1 MNRSITF
8 RYISV
13 LSVLLSAF
21 IAIADCYINSAI
33 STSMLSNPS
42 STSSTSSTSIRKKNV
57 VKKNN
62 SYRRKFANENEKY
75 LYGNYLV
82 TLRKLK
88 RTINCNKIFNNM
100 TELTKDAT
108 EAAEAIIASGG
119 TGGTG
124 GTSGTSYK
132 SNGDTRDIKGIAD
145 DIYFNIMN
153 NTIINNDQYIAKSI
167 SLANIKIDVSTVKY
181 IQISTKND
189 TITIELDKNN
199 DNSKN
204 TDNGFINY
212 DLGKI
217 DSLISAISILMNLLN
232 IH

>member
-1 MNRSITF
+1 MNSAITI

-13 LSVLLSAF
+13 LLVLLSA
-21 IAIADCYINSAI
+21 IAAVADCYINSVV
-33 STSMLSNPS
+33 SMSNPS
-42 STSSTSSTSIRKKNV
+42 SQSSSNTRKKNI
-57 VKKNN
+57 VKNKNTR
-62 SYRRKFANENEKY
+62 YCKFANENEKY

-82 TLRKLK
+82 ALRKCK
-88 RTINCNKIFNNM
+88 RTINYSKLFNNM
-100 TELTKDAT
+100 TEQTKDSVETAV
-108 EAAEAIIASGG
+108 AS
-119 TGGTG
+119 
-124 GTSGTSYK
+124 
-132 SNGDTRDIKGIAD
+132 DRDSKDIGGIAD
-145 DIYFNIMN
+145 DIYFNIKN

-167 SLANIKIDVSTVKY
+167 RLANIKIDVSTVKY
-181 IQISTKND
+181 IQIYTKND

-199 DNSKN
+199 DNLKN

>member
-1 MNRSITF
+1 MNRAITI

-13 LSVLLSAF
+13 LLVLLSA
-21 IAIADCYINSAI
+21 IVAVADCYINSLV
-33 STSMLSNPS
+33 SMSLHGSQGSQGSPGSPS
-42 STSSTSSTSIRKKNV
+42 SSNTRKKSI
-57 VKKNN
+57 VKKGNA
-62 SYRRKFANENEKY
+62 YHHKFANENEKY

-82 TLRKLK
+82 TLRKFK
-88 RTINCNKIFNNM
+88 RTINYNKIFNNM
-100 TELTKDAT
+100 TEQTKGSVGAVGD
-108 EAAEAIIASGG
+108 ASGDARNI
-119 TGGTG
+119 
-124 GTSGTSYK
+124 
-132 SNGDTRDIKGIAD
+132 NGIADIAD
-145 DIYFNIMN
+145 DIYFNIKN

-199 DNSKN
+199 DNFKN
-204 TDNGFINY
+204 IEGGFINY

-217 DSLISAISILMNLLN
+217 DSLISAISILMNLMN

>member
-1 MNRSITF
+1 MNRAITI

-13 LSVLLSAF
+13 LLVLLSA
-21 IAIADCYINSAI
+21 IVAVADCYINSFVSMSSQGSQGSQGSQI
-33 STSMLSNPS
+33 SSN
-42 STSSTSSTSIRKKNV
+42 TRKKNI
-57 VKKNN
+57 VKKGNA
-62 SYRRKFANENEKY
+62 YHRKFANENEKY

-82 TLRKLK
+82 TLRKFK
-88 RTINCNKIFNNM
+88 RTINYNKIFNNM
-100 TELTKDAT
+100 TEQTKESVGD
-108 EAAEAIIASGG
+108 GG
-119 TGGTG
+119 VAGVAGAGGD
-124 GTSGTSYK
+124 S
-132 SNGDTRDIKGIAD
+132 RDIKGIAD
-145 DIYFNIMN
+145 DIYFNIKN

-204 TDNGFINY
+204 TDSGFINY

>member
-1 MNRSITF
+1 MNRAITI

-13 LSVLLSAF
+13 LLVLLSA
-21 IAIADCYINSAI
+21 IVAVADCYINSFV
-33 STSMLSNPS
+33 SMSSQGSQGSQGSPS
-42 STSSTSSTSIRKKNV
+42 SSNTRKKNI
-57 VKKNN
+57 VKKGNA
-62 SYRRKFANENEKY
+62 YHRKFANENEKY

-82 TLRKLK
+82 TLRKFK
-88 RTINCNKIFNNM
+88 RTINYNKIFNNM
-100 TELTKDAT
+100 TEQTKESVGAVGV
-108 EAAEAIIASGG
+108 AGAG
-119 TGGTG
+119 
-124 GTSGTSYK
+124 
-132 SNGDTRDIKGIAD
+132 GDTRYIKGIAD
-145 DIYFNIMN
+145 DIYFNINN

-199 DNSKN
+199 AKN
-204 TDNGFINY
+204 TDSGFINY

>member
-1 MNRSITF
+1 MNRAITI

-13 LSVLLSAF
+13 LLVLLSA
-21 IAIADCYINSAI
+21 IVAVADCYINSFVSMSSQGSQGTQGSQI
-33 STSMLSNPS
+33 SSNN
-42 STSSTSSTSIRKKNV
+42 RKKSI
-57 VKKNN
+57 VKKGNT
-62 SYRRKFANENEKY
+62 YHRKFANENEKY

-82 TLRKLK
+82 TLRKFK
-88 RTINCNKIFNNM
+88 RTINYNKIFNNM
-100 TELTKDAT
+100 TEQTKESVGD
-108 EAAEAIIASGG
+108 GG
-119 TGGTG
+119 VAGVAGAGGD
-124 GTSGTSYK
+124 S
-132 SNGDTRDIKGIAD
+132 RDIKGIAD
-145 DIYFNIMN
+145 DIYFNIKN

-204 TDNGFINY
+204 TDSGFINY

>member
-1 MNRSITF
+1 MNRAITI

-13 LSVLLSAF
+13 LLVLLSA
-21 IAIADCYINSAI
+21 IVAVADCYINSLVSM
-33 STSMLSNPS
+33 STQGSQGTQGTQG
-42 STSSTSSTSIRKKNV
+42 TSSTRKKNI
-57 VKKNN
+57 VKKGNT
-62 SYRRKFANENEKY
+62 YHRKFANENEKY

-82 TLRKLK
+82 TLRKFK
-88 RTINCNKIFNNM
+88 RTINYNKIFNNM
-100 TELTKDAT
+100 TEQTK
-108 EAAEAIIASGG
+108 EAAVAGVAG
-119 TGGTG
+119 TGGD
-124 GTSGTSYK
+124 S
-132 SNGDTRDIKGIAD
+132 RDIKGIAD
-145 DIYFNIMN
+145 DIYFNIKN
-153 NTIINNDQYIAKSI
+153 NTVINNDQYIAKSI

-204 TDNGFINY
+204 TDSGFINY

>member
-1 MNRSITF
+1 MNSAITI

-13 LSVLLSAF
+13 LLVLLSA
-21 IAIADCYINSAI
+21 IVVVADCYINSVV
-33 STSMLSNPS
+33 SMSNPS
-42 STSSTSSTSIRKKNV
+42 SQTSSNTRKKNI
-57 VKKNN
+57 VKNKDTR
-62 SYRRKFANENEKY
+62 YRKFANENEKY

-82 TLRKLK
+82 ALRKCK
-88 RTINCNKIFNNM
+88 RTINYSKLFNNM
-100 TELTKDAT
+100 TEQTNDA
-108 EAAEAIIASGG
+108 
-119 TGGTG
+119 
-124 GTSGTSYK
+124 K
-132 SNGDTRDIKGIAD
+132 DIKGIAD
-145 DIYFNIMN
+145 DIYFNIKN

-167 SLANIKIDVSTVKY
+167 RLANIKIDVSTVKY

-204 TDNGFINY
+204 TEYGFINY
-212 DLGKI
+212 DIGKI

>member
-1 MNRSITF
+1 MNRAITI

-13 LSVLLSAF
+13 LLVLLSA
-21 IAIADCYINSAI
+21 IVAVADCYINSVVHM
-33 STSMLSNPS
+33 STPS
-42 STSSTSSTSIRKKNV
+42 SHSSPSSANTRKKNI
-57 VKKNN
+57 VKKGNA
-62 SYRRKFANENEKY
+62 YHRKFANENEKY

-82 TLRKLK
+82 TLRKFK
-88 RTINCNKIFNNM
+88 RTINYNKIFNNM
-100 TELTKDAT
+100 TEQTK
-108 EAAEAIIASGG
+108 EAVDVAGVESK
-119 TGGTG
+119 
-124 GTSGTSYK
+124 YK
-132 SNGDTRDIKGIAD
+132 KDIKGVAD
-145 DIYFNIMN
+145 DIYFNIKN

-189 TITIELDKNN
+189 TITIELYKNN

-204 TDNGFINY
+204 TDSGFINY

-217 DSLISAISILMNLLN
+217 DSLISAISILMNLMN

>member
-1 MNRSITF
+1 MNRAITI

-13 LSVLLSAF
+13 LLVLLSA
-21 IAIADCYINSAI
+21 IVAVADCYINSFV
-33 STSMLSNPS
+33 SMSSQGSQGSPS
-42 STSSTSSTSIRKKNV
+42 SPTSSNTRKKNI
-57 VKKNN
+57 VKKGNA
-62 SYRRKFANENEKY
+62 YHRKFANENEKY

-82 TLRKLK
+82 TLRKFK
-88 RTINCNKIFNNM
+88 RTINYNKIFNNM
-100 TELTKDAT
+100 TEQTKESVGAVGV
-108 EAAEAIIASGG
+108 AGAG
-119 TGGTG
+119 
-124 GTSGTSYK
+124 
-132 SNGDTRDIKGIAD
+132 GDTRYIKGIAD
-145 DIYFNIMN
+145 DIYFNINN

-204 TDNGFINY
+204 TDSGFINY

>member
-1 MNRSITF
+1 MNRAITI

-13 LSVLLSAF
+13 LLVLLSA
-21 IAIADCYINSAI
+21 IVAIADCYINSAV
-33 STSMLSNPS
+33 SM
-42 STSSTSSTSIRKKNV
+42 SIENTRKKNI
-57 VKKNN
+57 VKNKKDTQ
-62 SYRRKFANENEKY
+62 YRKFANENEKY

-82 TLRKLK
+82 ALRKCK
-88 RTINCNKIFNNM
+88 RTINYSKLFNNIS
-100 TELTKDAT
+100 EITKDARDTT
-108 EAAEAIIASGG
+108 E
-119 TGGTG
+119 
-124 GTSGTSYK
+124 
-132 SNGDTRDIKGIAD
+132 TRDIKGIAD
-145 DIYFNIMN
+145 DIYINIKN

-167 SLANIKIDVSTVKY
+167 SLANIKIDVSSVKY

-199 DNSKN
+199 DNHISKN

>member
-1 MNRSITF
+1 MIGLSISYITTRTMNRAITI

-13 LSVLLSAF
+13 LLVLLSA
-21 IAIADCYINSAI
+21 IVAISDCYINSAV
-33 STSMLSNPS
+33 SMSIPS
-42 STSSTSSTSIRKKNV
+42 SQSSSNTRKKNI
-57 VKKNN
+57 VKNKKDTQ
-62 SYRRKFANENEKY
+62 YRKFANENEKY

-82 TLRKLK
+82 ALRKCK
-88 RTINCNKIFNNM
+88 RTINYSKLFNNIS
-100 TELTKDAT
+100 EITKDT
-108 EAAEAIIASGG
+108 RDE
-119 TGGTG
+119 
-124 GTSGTSYK
+124 
-132 SNGDTRDIKGIAD
+132 RDIKGIAD
-145 DIYFNIMN
+145 DIYLNIKN

-167 SLANIKIDVSTVKY
+167 SLANIKIDVSSVKY

-199 DNSKN
+199 DNHISKN

>member
-1 MNRSITF
+1 MNRAITI

-13 LSVLLSAF
+13 LLVLLSA
-21 IAIADCYINSAI
+21 IVAVADCYINSFV
-33 STSMLSNPS
+33 SMSSQGSQGSQGSPGSPS
-42 STSSTSSTSIRKKNV
+42 SSNTRKKSI
-57 VKKNN
+57 VKKGNA
-62 SYRRKFANENEKY
+62 YHRKFANENEKY

-82 TLRKLK
+82 TLRKFK
-88 RTINCNKIFNNM
+88 RTINYNKIFNNM
-100 TELTKDAT
+100 TEQTKGSVGAVG
-108 EAAEAIIASGG
+108 ASGDA
-119 TGGTG
+119 
-124 GTSGTSYK
+124 SGDARNI
-132 SNGDTRDIKGIAD
+132 NGIADIAD
-145 DIYFNIMN
+145 DIYFNIKN

-199 DNSKN
+199 DNAKN
-204 TDNGFINY
+204 TEGGFINY

>member
-1 MNRSITF
+1 MNRAITI

-13 LSVLLSAF
+13 LLVLLSA
-21 IAIADCYINSAI
+21 IMSVADSYINSVVHM
-33 STSMLSNPS
+33 STPNSHSSPS
-42 STSSTSSTSIRKKNV
+42 SANTRKKNI
-57 VKKNN
+57 VKKGNA
-62 SYRRKFANENEKY
+62 YHRKFANENEKY

-82 TLRKLK
+82 TLRKFK
-88 RTINCNKIFNNM
+88 RTINYNKIFNNM
-100 TELTKDAT
+100 TEQTK
-108 EAAEAIIASGG
+108 EAVDVAGVESKY
-119 TGGTG
+119 T
-124 GTSGTSYK
+124 K
-132 SNGDTRDIKGIAD
+132 DIKGVAD
-145 DIYFNIMN
+145 DIYFNIKN

-199 DNSKN
+199 DNFKN
-204 TDNGFINY
+204 IEGGFINY

-217 DSLISAISILMNLLN
+217 DSLISAISILMNLMN

>member
-1 MNRSITF
+1 MNRAITI

-13 LSVLLSAF
+13 LLVLLSA
-21 IAIADCYINSAI
+21 IVAIADCYINSAV
-33 STSMLSNPS
+33 SM
-42 STSSTSSTSIRKKNV
+42 SIENTRKKII
-57 VKKNN
+57 VKNKKDTQ
-62 SYRRKFANENEKY
+62 YRKFANENEKY

-82 TLRKLK
+82 ALRKCK
-88 RTINCNKIFNNM
+88 RTINYSKLFNNISEIARDTM
-100 TELTKDAT
+100 DTK
-108 EAAEAIIASGG
+108 E
-119 TGGTG
+119 
-124 GTSGTSYK
+124 
-132 SNGDTRDIKGIAD
+132 TRDIKGIAD
-145 DIYFNIMN
+145 DIYFNIKN

-167 SLANIKIDVSTVKY
+167 SLANIKIDVSSVKY

-199 DNSKN
+199 DNHNHISKN

>member
-33 STSMLSNPS
+33 STTMLSNPS
-42 STSSTSSTSIRKKNV
+42 SPSSTSIRKKNV

-119 TGGTG
+119 TGCTG
-124 GTSGTSYK
+124 GTTDK

-199 DNSKN
+199 DNDNSKN

>member
-1 MNRSITF
+1 MNRAITI

-13 LSVLLSAF
+13 LLVLLSA
-21 IAIADCYINSAI
+21 IVAVADCYINSFV
-33 STSMLSNPS
+33 SMSSQGSQGSPS
-42 STSSTSSTSIRKKNV
+42 SPSSSNTRKKNI
-57 VKKNN
+57 VKKGNA
-62 SYRRKFANENEKY
+62 YHRKFANENEKY

-82 TLRKLK
+82 TLRKFK
-88 RTINCNKIFNNM
+88 RTINYNKIFNNM
-100 TELTKDAT
+100 TEQTKESVGAVGVAGAG
-108 EAAEAIIASGG
+108 E
-119 TGGTG
+119 
-124 GTSGTSYK
+124 
-132 SNGDTRDIKGIAD
+132 DTRYIKGIAD
-145 DIYFNIMN
+145 DIYFNINN

-204 TDNGFINY
+204 TDSGFINY

>member
-1 MNRSITF
+1 MNRAITI

-13 LSVLLSAF
+13 LLVLLSA
-21 IAIADCYINSAI
+21 IVAVADCYINSFV
-33 STSMLSNPS
+33 SMSSQGSQGSPS
-42 STSSTSSTSIRKKNV
+42 SPSSSNTRKKNI
-57 VKKNN
+57 VKKGNA
-62 SYRRKFANENEKY
+62 YHRKFANENEKY

-82 TLRKLK
+82 TLRKFK
-88 RTINCNKIFNNM
+88 RTINYNKIFNNM
-100 TELTKDAT
+100 TEQTKESVGAVGV
-108 EAAEAIIASGG
+108 AGAG
-119 TGGTG
+119 
-124 GTSGTSYK
+124 
-132 SNGDTRDIKGIAD
+132 GDTRYIKGIAD
-145 DIYFNIMN
+145 DIYFNINN

-189 TITIELDKNN
+189 TINIELDKNN

-204 TDNGFINY
+204 TDSGFINY

>member
-1 MNRSITF
+1 MNRAITI

-13 LSVLLSAF
+13 LLVLLSA
-21 IAIADCYINSAI
+21 IVAVADCYINSLVSMSSQGSQGSQGSPI
-33 STSMLSNPS
+33 SS
-42 STSSTSSTSIRKKNV
+42 STRKKNI
-57 VKKNN
+57 VKKGNT
-62 SYRRKFANENEKY
+62 YHRKFANENEKY

-82 TLRKLK
+82 TLRKFK
-88 RTINCNKIFNNM
+88 RTINYNKIFNNM
-100 TELTKDAT
+100 TEQTK
-108 EAAEAIIASGG
+108 EAAGVAG
-119 TGGTG
+119 TGGD
-124 GTSGTSYK
+124 S
-132 SNGDTRDIKGIAD
+132 RDIKGIAD
-145 DIYFNIMN
+145 DIYFNIKN
-153 NTIINNDQYIAKSI
+153 NTVINNDQYIAKSI

-204 TDNGFINY
+204 TDSGFINY

>member
-1 MNRSITF
+1 MNRAITI

-13 LSVLLSAF
+13 LLVLLSA
-21 IAIADCYINSAI
+21 IVAVADCYINSLVSMSSQGSQGSPI
-33 STSMLSNPS
+33 SS
-42 STSSTSSTSIRKKNV
+42 STRKKNI
-57 VKKNN
+57 VKKGNT
-62 SYRRKFANENEKY
+62 YHRKFANENEKY

-82 TLRKLK
+82 TLRKFK
-88 RTINCNKIFNNM
+88 RTINYNKIFNNM
-100 TELTKDAT
+100 TEQTK
-108 EAAEAIIASGG
+108 EAAGVAGIAG
-119 TGGTG
+119 TGGD
-124 GTSGTSYK
+124 S
-132 SNGDTRDIKGIAD
+132 RDIKGIAD
-145 DIYFNIMN
+145 DIYFNIKN

-204 TDNGFINY
+204 TDSGFINY

>member
-1 MNRSITF
+1 MNRAITI

-13 LSVLLSAF
+13 LLVLLSA
-21 IAIADCYINSAI
+21 IVAIADCYINSAV
-33 STSMLSNPS
+33 SM
-42 STSSTSSTSIRKKNV
+42 SIENTRKKNI
-57 VKKNN
+57 VKNKKDTQY
-62 SYRRKFANENEKY
+62 SKFANENEKY

-82 TLRKLK
+82 ALRKCK
-88 RTINCNKIFNNM
+88 RTINYSKLFNNIS
-100 TELTKDAT
+100 EITK
-108 EAAEAIIASGG
+108 
-119 TGGTG
+119 
-124 GTSGTSYK
+124 
-132 SNGDTRDIKGIAD
+132 DTRDIKGIAD
-145 DIYFNIMN
+145 DIYINIKN

-167 SLANIKIDVSTVKY
+167 SLANIKIDVSSVKY
-181 IQISTKND
+181 IQIYTKND

-199 DNSKN
+199 DNHISKN

>member
-1 MNRSITF
+1 MNRAITI

-13 LSVLLSAF
+13 LLVLLSA
-21 IAIADCYINSAI
+21 IVAVADCYINSLVSMSSQGSQGTQGTQGSQGSPI
-33 STSMLSNPS
+33 SS
-42 STSSTSSTSIRKKNV
+42 STRKKNI
-57 VKKNN
+57 VKKGNT
-62 SYRRKFANENEKY
+62 YHRKFANENEKY

-82 TLRKLK
+82 TLRKFK
-88 RTINCNKIFNNM
+88 RTINYNKIFNNM
-100 TELTKDAT
+100 TEQTK
-108 EAAEAIIASGG
+108 EAAGVAGIAG
-119 TGGTG
+119 TGGD
-124 GTSGTSYK
+124 S
-132 SNGDTRDIKGIAD
+132 RDIKGIAD
-145 DIYFNIMN
+145 DIYFNIKN

-204 TDNGFINY
+204 TDSGFINY

>member
-1 MNRSITF
+1 MNRAITI

-13 LSVLLSAF
+13 LLVLLSA
-21 IAIADCYINSAI
+21 IVAVADCYINSFV
-33 STSMLSNPS
+33 SMSSQGSQGSQGSPS
-42 STSSTSSTSIRKKNV
+42 SSNTRKKNI
-57 VKKNN
+57 VKKGNA
-62 SYRRKFANENEKY
+62 YHRKFANENEKY

-82 TLRKLK
+82 TLRKFK
-88 RTINCNKIFNNM
+88 RTINYNKIFNNM
-100 TELTKDAT
+100 TEQTKESVGAVGV
-108 EAAEAIIASGG
+108 AGAG
-119 TGGTG
+119 
-124 GTSGTSYK
+124 
-132 SNGDTRDIKGIAD
+132 GDTRYIKGIAD
-145 DIYFNIMN
+145 DIYFNINN

-181 IQISTKND
+181 IHISTNND

-204 TDNGFINY
+204 TEDGFINY

-217 DSLISAISILMNLLN
+217 DSIISAISILMNLLN

>member
-1 MNRSITF
+1 MIGLSISYITTRTMNRAITI

-13 LSVLLSAF
+13 LLVLLSA
-21 IAIADCYINSAI
+21 IVAIADCYINSAV
-33 STSMLSNPS
+33 SMSIPS
-42 STSSTSSTSIRKKNV
+42 SQSSSNTRKKNI
-57 VKKNN
+57 VKNKKDTQ
-62 SYRRKFANENEKY
+62 YRKFANENEKY

-82 TLRKLK
+82 ALRKCK
-88 RTINCNKIFNNM
+88 RTINYSKLFNNIS
-100 TELTKDAT
+100 EITKDARDAKDT
-108 EAAEAIIASGG
+108 
-119 TGGTG
+119 
-124 GTSGTSYK
+124 K
-132 SNGDTRDIKGIAD
+132 DTRDIKGIAD
-145 DIYFNIMN
+145 DIYLNIKN

-167 SLANIKIDVSTVKY
+167 SLANIKIDVSSVKY

-199 DNSKN
+199 DNHISKN

>member
-1 MNRSITF
+1 MSSQGSQGTQGSQ
-8 RYISV
+8 IS
-13 LSVLLSAF
+13 
-21 IAIADCYINSAI
+21 
-33 STSMLSNPS
+33 SNN
-42 STSSTSSTSIRKKNV
+42 RKKSI
-57 VKKNN
+57 VKKGNT
-62 SYRRKFANENEKY
+62 YHRKFANENEKY

-82 TLRKLK
+82 TLRKFK
-88 RTINCNKIFNNM
+88 RTINYNKIFNNM
-100 TELTKDAT
+100 TEQTKEVAG
-108 EAAEAIIASGG
+108 AGG
-119 TGGTG
+119 D
-124 GTSGTSYK
+124 S
-132 SNGDTRDIKGIAD
+132 RDIKGIAD
-145 DIYFNIMN
+145 DIYFNIKN

-204 TDNGFINY
+204 TDSGFINY

>member
-1 MNRSITF
+1 MNRAITI

-13 LSVLLSAF
+13 LLVLLSA
-21 IAIADCYINSAI
+21 IVAISDCYINSAV
-33 STSMLSNPS
+33 SMSIPS
-42 STSSTSSTSIRKKNV
+42 SQSSSNTRKKNI
-57 VKKNN
+57 VKNKKDTQ
-62 SYRRKFANENEKY
+62 YRKFANENEKY

-82 TLRKLK
+82 ALRKCK
-88 RTINCNKIFNNM
+88 RTINYSKLFNNIS
-100 TELTKDAT
+100 EITKDT
-108 EAAEAIIASGG
+108 RDE
-119 TGGTG
+119 
-124 GTSGTSYK
+124 
-132 SNGDTRDIKGIAD
+132 RDIKGIAD
-145 DIYFNIMN
+145 DIYLNIKN

-167 SLANIKIDVSTVKY
+167 SLANIKIDVSSVKY

-199 DNSKN
+199 DNHISKN

>member
-1 MNRSITF
+1 MNRAITI

-13 LSVLLSAF
+13 LLVLLSA
-21 IAIADCYINSAI
+21 IVAVADCYINSFV
-33 STSMLSNPS
+33 SMSSQGTQGSQGFPS
-42 STSSTSSTSIRKKNV
+42 SPSSSNTRKKNI
-57 VKKNN
+57 VKKGNA
-62 SYRRKFANENEKY
+62 YHRKFANENEKY

-82 TLRKLK
+82 TLRKFK
-88 RTINCNKIFNNM
+88 RTINYNKIFNNM
-100 TELTKDAT
+100 TEQTKESVGAVGV
-108 EAAEAIIASGG
+108 AGAG
-119 TGGTG
+119 
-124 GTSGTSYK
+124 
-132 SNGDTRDIKGIAD
+132 GDTRYIKGIAD
-145 DIYFNIMN
+145 DIYFNINN

-204 TDNGFINY
+204 TDSGFINY

>member
-1 MNRSITF
+1 MNIAITI

-13 LSVLLSAF
+13 LLVLLSA
-21 IAIADCYINSAI
+21 IVAVADCYINSFVSMSSQGSQGSPGSPI
-33 STSMLSNPS
+33 SS
-42 STSSTSSTSIRKKNV
+42 STRKKNI
-57 VKKNN
+57 VKKGNA
-62 SYRRKFANENEKY
+62 YHHKFANENEKY

-82 TLRKLK
+82 TLRKFK
-88 RTINCNKIFNNM
+88 RTINYNKIFNNM
-100 TELTKDAT
+100 TEQTK
-108 EAAEAIIASGG
+108 EAVG
-119 TGGTG
+119 TGGD
-124 GTSGTSYK
+124 S
-132 SNGDTRDIKGIAD
+132 RDIKGIAD
-145 DIYFNIMN
+145 DIYFNIKN

-204 TDNGFINY
+204 TDSGFINY

>member
-1 MNRSITF
+1 MNRAITI

-13 LSVLLSAF
+13 LLVLLSA
-21 IAIADCYINSAI
+21 IVAVADCYINSFVSMSSQGSQGTQGSQI
-33 STSMLSNPS
+33 SSNN
-42 STSSTSSTSIRKKNV
+42 RKKSI
-57 VKKNN
+57 VKKGNT
-62 SYRRKFANENEKY
+62 YHRKFANENEKY

-82 TLRKLK
+82 TLRKFK
-88 RTINCNKIFNNM
+88 RTINYNKIFNNM
-100 TELTKDAT
+100 TEQTKEVAG
-108 EAAEAIIASGG
+108 AGG
-119 TGGTG
+119 D
-124 GTSGTSYK
+124 S
-132 SNGDTRDIKGIAD
+132 RDIKGIAD
-145 DIYFNIMN
+145 DIYFNIKN

-204 TDNGFINY
+204 TDSGFINY

>member
-1 MNRSITF
+1 MTEQTKG
-8 RYISV
+8 SV
-13 LSVLLSAF
+13 GAVGGVGGVGGVGARDARN
-21 IAIADCYINSAI
+21 INGIAD
-33 STSMLSNPS
+33 
-42 STSSTSSTSIRKKNV
+42 
-57 VKKNN
+57 
-62 SYRRKFANENEKY
+62 
-75 LYGNYLV
+75 
-82 TLRKLK
+82 
-88 RTINCNKIFNNM
+88 
-100 TELTKDAT
+100 
-108 EAAEAIIASGG
+108 
-119 TGGTG
+119 
-124 GTSGTSYK
+124 
-132 SNGDTRDIKGIAD
+132 IAD
-145 DIYFNIMN
+145 DIYFNIKN

-204 TDNGFINY
+204 TDSGFINY